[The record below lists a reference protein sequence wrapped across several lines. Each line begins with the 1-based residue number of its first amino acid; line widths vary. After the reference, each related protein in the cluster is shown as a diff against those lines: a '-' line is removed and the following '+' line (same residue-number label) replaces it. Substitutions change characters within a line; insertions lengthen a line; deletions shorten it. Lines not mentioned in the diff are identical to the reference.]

1 MKQYNVSIKKFVII
15 YLLMLAVL
23 AGCGSQ
29 DKSKPNDSDT
39 KSNIFTSIQ
48 EHNELTDKIK
58 NEISVISFTEAGL
71 LGEQQKING
80 MQASDLNGDGTK
92 EIVISINYLKNSS
105 PMGRLQVLTWDGNKY
120 RGRFIT
126 NEYDDVYGQM
136 NFAIKKLANDNRP
149 QVISW
154 WAGGDKAYLTILA
167 QVINEDSSF
176 STLWEKDG
184 IAGGSV
190 QIESEKINIY
200 TNDKSLVCTY
210 PTNTSP
216 EADKISKNM
225 DDTTNDFKFKG
236 VSIHMKKDA
245 VISLLG
251 QPQKIES
258 QYPPDVTL
266 YYDGF
271 EVYLW
276 DEYGKGYVGEG
287 VYSIT
292 IKDNKLATS
301 KGIKIGDPIN
311 TVEEIMGKA
320 SQRSSNL
327 LCYNDNQDWTVGSS
341 LYFSL
346 KNNKVSEW
354 GIIST
359 ASLDD

>member
-1 MKQYNVSIKKFVII
+1 MKQYNVRIKKFVAI
-15 YLLMLAVL
+15 YLLVL
-23 AGCGSQ
+23 IALTGCNSQ
-29 DKSKPNDSDT
+29 DRSKPSDSDT
-39 KSNIFTSIQ
+39 KNNLFTSIQ
-48 EHNELTDKIK
+48 EHKELTDKIK

-92 EIVISINYLKNSS
+92 EIVISINYIKDSS
-105 PMGRLQVLTWDGNKY
+105 PMGRLQVLTWDGSIYK
-120 RGRFIT
+120 GRFIT

-154 WAGGDKAYLTILA
+154 WAGGNKAYLTILA
-167 QVINEDSSF
+167 QVLNEDSSF
-176 STLWEKDG
+176 SSLWEKDG

-190 QIESEKINIY
+190 QIENEKINIY
-200 TNDKSLVCTY
+200 SNDKSLVCTY
-210 PTNTSP
+210 PANTST
-216 EADKISKNM
+216 ETDKTSKNM
-225 DDTTNDFKFKG
+225 DDAANDFQFKG
-236 VSIHMKKDA
+236 VSIHMKKDE
-245 VISLLG
+245 VSNLLG
-251 QPQKIES
+251 QPQKIED
-258 QYPPDVTL
+258 QYPPDITL
-266 YYDGF
+266 YYEGF

-292 IKDNKLATS
+292 IKSNNLATS
-301 KGIKIGDPIN
+301 KGIKIGDSIEN
-311 TVEEIMGKA
+311 VEKILGKA
-320 SQRSSNL
+320 SQKSNNL